1 MATNIK
7 KCKFSN
13 PTSGPEI
20 RSIAIACSRALDAG
34 IVTWQWAPAIS
45 IMHSALPGIPQSSKP
60 VLISEQR
67 QWNIEIRNM
76 PPRKR
81 PGPKE
86 PLYTSVRLSW
96 PPLKLQFQFDHT
108 RRVVDAR
115 SRIDAIGIW
124 LRITLLLYRLNRAS
138 RERASQWAVN
148 MNYTIIHIYL
158 ISIHKDDFQLQRH
171 HLQSKQVDAT

>member
-1 MATNIK
+1 M
-7 KCKFSN
+7 
-13 PTSGPEI
+13 
-20 RSIAIACSRALDAG
+20 
-34 IVTWQWAPAIS
+34 TWQWAPAIS

-67 QWNIEIRNM
+67 QRNIEIRNM

-115 SRIDAIGIW
+115 SRIDAIDIR
-124 LRITLLLYRLNRAS
+124 LRITLLLYRLNRAR
-138 RERASQWAVN
+138 RERARAPGQVNEPGLQYELHHNPYLPNLNSQ
-148 MNYTIIHIYL
+148 
-158 ISIHKDDFQLQRH
+158 R
-171 HLQSKQVDAT
+171 

>member
-1 MATNIK
+1 
-7 KCKFSN
+7 
-13 PTSGPEI
+13 
-20 RSIAIACSRALDAG
+20 
-34 IVTWQWAPAIS
+34 
-45 IMHSALPGIPQSSKP
+45 MHSALSGIPQSSKP

-67 QWNIEIRNM
+67 QRNIEIRNM

-86 PLYTSVRLSW
+86 PLYTISW

-115 SRIDAIGIW
+115 SRIDAIQTG
-124 LRITLLLYRLNRAS
+124 TSRAS
-138 RERASQWAVN
+138 PRSAESEHGPRDKSMSRAYN

-158 ISIHKDDFQLQRH
+158 ISINKNDFQLPRH
-171 HLQSKQVDAT
+171 HLQSKQVDATCSRV